1 MEEVLF
7 SREDAV
13 LKVELNRPERLNALT
28 PTMLEAIGR
37 ELFNASRDDSVRA
50 VLITGRGR
58 AFCSGADLSGAGGR
72 DDAAT
77 PVGMRFS
84 VQLYASMIRSIVELE
99 KPVIAAV
106 NGDAAGAGCNLAL
119 ACDIIVAS
127 QEARFM
133 EIFVRRGLVVDAG
146 GTFFLPRIVGLT
158 RAKEIMFTGR
168 PVGAE
173 EALELGMVTEVV
185 NPGDVM
191 EKAMEWAK
199 RLASG
204 PTRSLGM
211 IKRLINSSFENDLIT
226 VLELEASYQGI
237 AVSTADVAEGVTAF
251 LQKREPRFLGR

>member
-7 SREDAV
+7 SREDTV

-37 ELFNASRDDSVRA
+37 ELFNASQDDSVRA

-58 AFCSGADLSGAGGR
+58 AFCSGADLFGAGGR

-77 PVGMRFS
+77 PVGMRLS

-146 GTFFLPRIVGLT
+146 GTFFLPRIVGLI

-185 NPGDVM
+185 SHGEVM

-199 RLASG
+199 KLASG

-211 IKRLINSSFENDLIT
+211 IKRLINSSFENDLT
-226 VLELEASYQGI
+226 TALELEASYQGI